1 MQRRVVITGVGLVTP
16 LGIGTEE
23 TWQALLAGKSGV
35 GYISRFDTSEF
46 PVKIAAEVKGFDPL
60 NWVDRK
66 SVKKMDTFIH
76 YAIAAA
82 DFAIQDAGLKI
93 DERNAHRVGAHIA
106 SGIGGFYMIEREH
119 EELLQ
124 KGPRR
129 ISPFFIPASIINLA
143 SGQVSIRYGAK
154 GPNLAACTAC
164 SAGTHAIG
172 EAFKIIQR
180 GDADVM
186 IAGGSEAA
194 ITPMG
199 VGGFA
204 AMRALSM
211 RNDSPQKASRPFDKM
226 RDGFV
231 MGEGAGLVI
240 LEALESALRRGAR
253 IYAEV
258 VGYGMSADAYHI
270 TEPSETADGA
280 VRVMLNCLRD
290 ANVHPEEVDYINA
303 HGTSTP
309 PNDRIETIAIKKVF
323 GEHARSLAISSTKS
337 MIGHLLGA
345 AGGVEAAITALTI
358 RDQIIHPTINQEYP
372 DPECDLDYV
381 PNVARKREVRCAL
394 SNSFGFGGTNG
405 CILLKRFES

>member
-1 MQRRVVITGVGLVTP
+1 MARRVVITGVGLVTP

-23 TWQALLAGKSGV
+23 TWQALLEGRSGV
-35 GYISRFDTSEF
+35 GYITRFDTSDF

-60 NWVDRK
+60 NWIDRK

-82 DFAIQDAGLKI
+82 DFAVQDAALKI
-93 DERNAHRVGAHIA
+93 SEGNAHRVGVHIA

-180 GDADVM
+180 GEADVM

-204 AMRALSM
+204 AMRALST
-211 RNDSPQKASRPFDKM
+211 RNESPQKASRPFDKM

-240 LEALESALRRGAR
+240 LEALESALRRDAQ
-253 IYAEV
+253 IYAEII
-258 VGYGMSADAYHI
+258 GYGMSADAFHI

-280 VRVMLNCLRD
+280 VRVMLNSLRD
-290 ANVHPEEVDYINA
+290 AGVHPEEEAVMA
-303 HGTSTP
+303 GPVTVAG
-309 PNDRIETIAIKKVF
+309 RI
-323 GEHARSLAISSTKS
+323 
-337 MIGHLLGA
+337 
-345 AGGVEAAITALTI
+345 
-358 RDQIIHPTINQEYP
+358 
-372 DPECDLDYV
+372 
-381 PNVARKREVRCAL
+381 
-394 SNSFGFGGTNG
+394 
-405 CILLKRFES
+405 